1 MPMRANPEIL
11 RRVWLEMNP
20 ARVIC
25 LALILPAVYVLAYLV
40 ADGYHEFL
48 SVCRKFSLGGI
59 VVLPGIWGTRLVVE
73 ALTEEIRGRTWEL
86 QRMTPLS
93 PREMAM
99 GKLIGGPIYAW
110 YGGLLFIP
118 PYLFSIWGLGEL
130 GRGAWHL
137 VNLLLTVVFFHGL
150 ALTFALIGV
159 RKARFWNAEMPR
171 AMPFYLLVG
180 LGFLLWMTGGPLHHF
195 GRSRLVWYGFSADN
209 PSFLTG
215 SLLFFAF
222 WAVVGAYRSMRRE
235 LQVGG
240 VPWVWLAFLVTT
252 MFYAAGMDVP
262 RWECGDG
269 GRWSGG
275 RISAGFIGVLAA
287 YAAIFAEVKDPVGE
301 RRLFAAAESGDWR
314 TFGESLPLW
323 PVPVVL
329 VGGICALLTAA
340 PIGALSVTFPVV
352 FYLFLLRDM
361 GLILLAHRVARPR
374 RADAAAAI
382 WLLLLYVLCPM
393 LLAATTESPMAIS
406 FFLPFPAESGVLQLI
421 GMFLQAAAV
430 AALLAR
436 RRRRSMGW
444 PDAG

>member
-48 SVCRKFSLGGI
+48 SVCRDISLIGI

-93 PREMAM
+93 PWQMTL

-118 PYLFSIWGLGEL
+118 PYLFSIWGLGDPA
-130 GRGAWHL
+130 RGIWHL
-137 VNLLLTVVFFHGL
+137 INLLLAVALFHGMAL
-150 ALTFALIGV
+150 AFALIGV

-171 AMPFYLLVG
+171 AMPFYLL
-180 LGFLLWMTGGPLHHF
+180 LGFVSLLWMTGGSLHHF
-195 GRSRLVWYGFSADN
+195 GRFRLVWYGLSAEN

-240 VPWVWLAFLVTT
+240 VPWVWLVFLVTV
-252 MFYAAGMDVP
+252 MFYAAGMSIP
-262 RWECGDG
+262 QWE
-269 GRWSGG
+269 WSGTG
-275 RISAGFIGVLAA
+275 RMAARLVSAGFIGVLAA
-287 YAAIFAEVKDPVGE
+287 YAAMFAEVKDPVEE
-301 RRLFAAAESGDWR
+301 RRLFAAAEDGDWR

-323 PVPVVL
+323 PIPAVL
-329 VGGICALLTAA
+329 VGGICVLLMAT
-340 PIGALSVTFPVV
+340 PIGAVFVTFPIVV
-352 FYLFLLRDM
+352 YLFLLRDM
-361 GLILLAHRVARPR
+361 GLILLAHRVVRPR
-374 RADAAAAI
+374 RADAAAVI

-393 LLAATTESPMAIS
+393 LVGTATKSKIVVS
-406 FFLPFPAESGVLQLI
+406 FFLPFPAENAVLQLI
-421 GMFLQAAAV
+421 AVFLQASAV

-436 RRRRSMGW
+436 R
-444 PDAG
+444 PAG

>member
-1 MPMRANPEIL
+1 MRANPEIL

-25 LALILPAVYVLAYLV
+25 LALILLAIYVLAYLV

-48 SVCRKFSLGGI
+48 SLCRKMSLGGI
-59 VVLPGIWGTRLVVE
+59 VVLPGVWGTRLVVE

-93 PREMAM
+93 PWEMTM

-118 PYLFSIWGLGEL
+118 PYLFSIWGLAEL

-137 VNLLLTVVFFHGL
+137 ANLLLTVVLFHGL

-159 RKARFWNAEMPR
+159 RKARFWNAEMPP
-171 AMPFYLLVG
+171 AMPFYLLLG
-180 LGFLLWMTGGPLHHF
+180 LGLLLWMTGGPLHHF
-195 GRSRLVWYGFSADN
+195 GRSRLVWYGISAEN

-240 VPWVWLAFLVTT
+240 VPWVWLAFLVTI
-252 MFYAAGMDVP
+252 MFYAAGMDVL
-262 RWECGDG
+262 RWEWEGG
-269 GRWSGG
+269 GRLAGG
-275 RISAGFIGVLAA
+275 LISAGFIGVLAA
-287 YAAIFAEVKDPVGE
+287 YASLFAEVKDPVEE
-301 RRLFAAAESGDWR
+301 RRLFAAVEEGDWR
-314 TFGESLPLW
+314 AAAESLPLW
-323 PVPVVL
+323 AAPVVL
-329 VGGICALLTAA
+329 TGLICALLMAA
-340 PIGALSVTFPVV
+340 RHPLFSGFFPLVV
-352 FYLFLLRDM
+352 YLFLLRDM
-361 GLILLAHRVARPR
+361 GLVLLAHRVAKPR
-374 RADAAAAI
+374 RADAAAVI

-393 LLAATTESPMAIS
+393 LVGTATKSQIAVS
-406 FFLPFPAESGVLQLI
+406 FFLPFPAESGALQPI
-421 GMFLQAAAV
+421 FVFLQAAAV

-436 RRRRSMGW
+436 RPRRSMGW